1 MVISDQY
8 SIMSPSDS
16 PTAEHWEGRPAP
28 VKENMLGK
36 TAGRL
41 APRWVQDLLNS
52 DLDSGSFIRIE
63 WDREARCS
71 NTGVPH
77 RLVLVGNQSTAE
89 GRNPGVL
96 SCVCC
101 NCDFHFIIRTSW
113 DPDHLVC
120 LCRPQNLHFP
130 PKDTDFYIHHL
141 VNVKD
146 ATQPAK
152 PVSDYHP
159 MIREALLAVEH
170 FSCSAPRCTFQV
182 SVEISRPRLKREWVR
197 LLLDKQRI
205 LDNLARAR
213 KISPERFADARD
225 DWSTSAPSTLNTYLR
240 DLLDKPSPRN
250 ISRRNK
256 RFQVVFGDECYD
268 IFRAIQFTEENLDK
282 DGVSEPYFIPPV
294 LEPGTPGIP
303 TKLSTLRAFIE
314 DLQAEAESLIIR
326 SGKPGETR
334 PYVGNRLFK
343 ELQCFEY
350 PQNKVPQSAT
360 DAHRVLGV
368 LPDFDK
374 ALIFF
379 AYNRQ
384 SALCEKRRQAYVEA
398 LRDIALLT
406 ADEDFQTRAI
416 QELTIV
422 EGMDLSGTHSAGD
435 ELESQAYS
443 FFSLKYTA
451 SDDNVISAYN
461 TKLEHSPAQADF
473 AKEMLQII
481 GRHRNSDRILTHANG
496 PMDVSSAYRI
506 LEADP
511 QWPDSTIV
519 MMCSVKLNK
528 DPRSKATAEVAIK
541 AIEAIASD
549 RNSDEI
555 RQAVKALEQE
565 SDPSQQEKVES
576 LPSTTA
582 TNLPVGLENI
592 GNTCYLNS
600 ILQYLNTVVPIKD
613 LLAHYPMHELGL
625 DDSDI
630 QRRLIGGNKLKIDRA
645 EAVVARVFVEELE
658 RLLNNLG
665 SSQASAIRPS
675 QRLAN
680 AVLLP
685 TSNLTEDPIPQQKAK
700 DTAEPKTLEVMGAQ
714 FPAPPPLPARPPP
727 GPPKQKPEHAEDVDM
742 VNVTVDPVS
751 ETASS
756 VSSQT
761 LVNMS
766 DIDGEKRDYVPEDKT
781 DIRIVSQPVEASAP
795 ELAIDSDIN
804 MTGIETP
811 SLNVEQRVL
820 KALETQTRTSGTEQQ
835 DVEEVMGSIINRL
848 QAAIKPTKTDAT
860 DGIQWEPIMET
871 FYVELTNHTK
881 FPNQDKYKLDSTLER
896 AITAYP
902 AETGPTNI
910 HDGLSRNFDLQRVVA
925 GKEDIMRFTS
935 IKRLPP
941 ILHVLIQRTQNN
953 GNKNMNPVE
962 VFETLYLDRY
972 MDTPDDPYFFKLRQK
987 GWALQQRLEQ
997 LNSIPK
1003 TTAEDAEIIDNFVN
1017 DFVHV
1022 NKADVPE
1029 PESLLGGLPTSS
1041 LDFAGEDSSFPT
1053 YNLSDTSFNKS
1064 DPPST
1069 AGFTTEGRQQINNMR
1084 VEEVKAYKAELEELF
1099 SQHKKHAY
1107 RLHAVICHSGQLR
1120 AGHYWVWIHDFEAGV
1135 WRKYNDRTVTET
1147 PNTEEVLKTL
1157 NSNGD
1162 PYYLC
1167 YVQDGR
1173 ERELVK
1179 VPKRSLPEPPI
1190 SGQGCN
1196 ANKDGSNDADGDI
1209 DLIDMEDL
1217 TADTQPA
1224 SKTSPTAGGLSTNTV
1239 ERDQT

>member
-1 MVISDQY
+1 MAISDQY

-16 PTAEHWEGRPAP
+16 PTTQHWEGRPAP
-28 VKENMLGK
+28 VKENMRGK
-36 TAGRL
+36 TGRL

-52 DLDSGSFIRIE
+52 DLDSGSFARIE

-71 NTGVPH
+71 NTGVPI
-77 RLVLVGNQSTAE
+77 
-89 GRNPGVL
+89 VL
-96 SCVCC
+96 SLWATRAQQKVAILA
-101 NCDFHFIIRTSW
+101 FSHFY
-113 DPDHLVC
+113 L
-120 LCRPQNLHFP
+120 
-130 PKDTDFYIHHL
+130 HHL
-141 VNVKD
+141 VNVKEPIRP
-146 ATQPAK
+146 ATS
-152 PVSDYHP
+152 VSDYHP

-170 FSCSAPRCTFQV
+170 FACSAPRCTFQV

-213 KISPERFADARD
+213 KLSPERFADARD

-240 DLLDKPSPRN
+240 DLLDKPNPRN

-256 RFQVVFGDECYD
+256 RFQVVFGDECYA

-282 DGVSEPYFIPPV
+282 DGVFEPYFIPPM

-326 SGKPGETR
+326 SGKPGENR

-350 PQNKVPQSAT
+350 PQNNVPQSAIE
-360 DAHRVLGV
+360 AHRVLGV

-374 ALIFF
+374 ALVFF

-384 SALCEKRRQAYVEA
+384 SALCEKRRQTYVEA
-398 LRDIALLT
+398 LREIALLT

-422 EGMDLSGTHSAGD
+422 EGMDPSSTHGAGD
-435 ELESQAYS
+435 ELETQAYS

-473 AKEMLQII
+473 AREMLQII
-481 GRHRNSDRILTHANG
+481 GRHRGSDRILTHANG
-496 PMDVSSAYRI
+496 PMDVASAYRI

-511 QWPDSTIV
+511 QWPDNTIV
-519 MMCSVKLNK
+519 MLCSVKLNK
-528 DPRSKATAEVAIK
+528 DPKSKATAEVAIK
-541 AIEAIASD
+541 AMEAIASD

-565 SDPSQQEKVES
+565 SGRPSQQEKIES
-576 LPSTTA
+576 LPLTNTS
-582 TNLPVGLENI
+582 NLPVGLENI

-658 RLLNNLG
+658 RLLNDLG
-665 SSQASAIRPS
+665 GSQAPAIRPS

-685 TSNLTEDPIPQQKAK
+685 TSNLTEEPIPQQKTK
-700 DTAEPKTLEVMGAQ
+700 DAAELRTLEVMGAQ

-727 GPPKQKPEHAEDVDM
+727 GPPAQKTEQIEDVDM

-751 ETASS
+751 ESASS
-756 VSSQT
+756 T

-766 DIDGEKRDYVPEDKT
+766 DVDHEKREYVPEDKT
-781 DIRIVSQPVEASAP
+781 DIRIVSQPVEASASEP
-795 ELAIDSDIN
+795 VTDSDVK
-804 MTGIETP
+804 MTGVETP

-848 QAAIKPTKTDAT
+848 QAAIRPTRTDAA

-902 AETGPTNI
+902 AEAGPTNI

-972 MDTPDDPYFFKLRQK
+972 MDTPDDPQFFKLRQK

-997 LNSIPK
+997 LNNIPK
-1003 TTAEDAEIIDNFVN
+1003 TAADDAEIIDSFVN

-1022 NKADVPE
+1022 NKAEIPE
-1029 PESLLGGLPTSS
+1029 PDSLLGGLPTSS

-1053 YNLSDTSFNKS
+1053 YNPSDMSFNKS
-1064 DPPST
+1064 DPPDT
-1069 AGFTTEGRQQINNMR
+1069 AGFTAEGRQQINNMR
-1084 VEEVKAYKAELEELF
+1084 VEEVKTYKAELDQLF
-1099 SQHKKHAY
+1099 SHHRKHAY

-1147 PNTEEVLKTL
+1147 PDTDEVLKTL

-1167 YVQDGR
+1167 YVKEGR
-1173 ERELVK
+1173 EHELVK
-1179 VPKRSLPEPPI
+1179 VPKRSLPHSSTP
-1190 SGQGCN
+1190 GQGN
-1196 ANKDGSNDADGDI
+1196 STGDAIKGGAEDADGDI
-1209 DLIDMEDL
+1209 DLIDMGGP
-1217 TADTQPA
+1217 TADTQSA
-1224 SKTSPTAGGLSTNTV
+1224 SKTSPATDGPSTDTV
-1239 ERDQT
+1239 ERNQT